1 MVTND
6 DGITS
11 EGLQTL
17 VRHLARTEHDVVVI
31 APDSDWSGAGASLQG
46 WDAIADVR
54 SELVTID
61 GAPGVEAWAVSGS
74 PALTVMLGRL
84 GAFGPAPDLIV
95 SGINAGANT
104 GNSILHSG
112 TVGAALTAQN
122 FGGSG
127 LAVSVA
133 ATSGNEWVPP
143 GTDVTWFWD
152 SAAELAVELL
162 PLVVEAPERTVLNL
176 NVPARPRNEIEV
188 RWARLATFGQTR
200 AAIQRGDD
208 GRLNFD
214 VEADE
219 PEFAPDSDKTL
230 LRAGFA
236 TITSL
241 VGLAEAWSEHPPA
254 VERDAAA
261 GTPHLHTRIVPGASL
276 HEVHRIPDASRSLR
290 SAFLVDTPAVAG
302 DPSADPS

>member
-1 MVTND
+1 MRLMVTND

-133 ATSGNEWVPP
+133 ATSRRAGP
-143 GTDVTWFWD
+143 TAIR
-152 SAAELAVELL
+152 SACFEPCGSVR
-162 PLVVEAPERTVLNL
+162 RT
-176 NVPARPRNEIEV
+176 ATAWRA
-188 RWARLATFGQTR
+188 RWAAT
-200 AAIQRGDD
+200 A
-208 GRLNFD
+208 
-214 VEADE
+214 
-219 PEFAPDSDKTL
+219 S
-230 LRAGFA
+230 
-236 TITSL
+236 
-241 VGLAEAWSEHPPA
+241 
-254 VERDAAA
+254 
-261 GTPHLHTRIVPGASL
+261 TPLSSSVPRRTHG
-276 HEVHRIPDASRSLR
+276 
-290 SAFLVDTPAVAG
+290 
-302 DPSADPS
+302 

>member
-112 TVGAALTAQN
+112 TVGAA
-122 FGGSG
+122 S
-127 LAVSVA
+127 
-133 ATSGNEWVPP
+133 P
-143 GTDVTWFWD
+143 
-152 SAAELAVELL
+152 
-162 PLVVEAPERTVLNL
+162 
-176 NVPARPRNEIEV
+176 
-188 RWARLATFGQTR
+188 
-200 AAIQRGDD
+200 
-208 GRLNFD
+208 
-214 VEADE
+214 
-219 PEFAPDSDKTL
+219 KC
-230 LRAGFA
+230 
-236 TITSL
+236 
-241 VGLAEAWSEHPPA
+241 
-254 VERDAAA
+254 
-261 GTPHLHTRIVPGASL
+261 
-276 HEVHRIPDASRSLR
+276 RS
-290 SAFLVDTPAVAG
+290 TPAASSWP
-302 DPSADPS
+302 PSSPSRE

>member
-1 MVTND
+1 MLFRSQPQSGLRGSHRVGEASQPGADLTERREVGLV
-6 DGITS
+6 DGDPCRRWS
-11 EGLQTL
+11 DAHRQGQH
-17 VRHLARTEHDVVVI
+17 RARRRRCLEI
-31 APDSDWSGAGASLQG
+31 
-46 WDAIADVR
+46 
-54 SELVTID
+54 
-61 GAPGVEAWAVSGS
+61 
-74 PALTVMLGRL
+74 
-84 GAFGPAPDLIV
+84 
-95 SGINAGANT
+95 AGANT

-152 SAAELAVELL
+152 AAAELAVELL

-219 PEFAPDSDKTL
+219 RERANLAAREPDRL
-230 LRAGFA
+230 
-236 TITSL
+236 
-241 VGLAEAWSEHPPA
+241 
-254 VERDAAA
+254 
-261 GTPHLHTRIVPGASL
+261 ASL
-276 HEVHRIPDASRSLR
+276 RRAWHAWNETLPPIPDDATVSLGY
-290 SAFLVDTPAVAG
+290 SVA
-302 DPSADPS
+302 DMPQR

>member
-31 APDSDWSGAGASLQG
+31 APDREFSGAGAALG
-46 WDAIADVR
+46 ALHLIVPEVCR
-54 SELVTID
+54 RHID
-61 GAPGVEAWAVSGS
+61 GIDEAWSVSGP
-74 PALTVMLGRL
+74 PALCVMFARL
-84 GAFGPAPDLIV
+84 GAFGEPFDLIV

-152 SAAELAVELL
+152 AAAELAVELL

-290 SAFLVDTPAVAG
+290 SAFLVDTPTVAV